1 MSVFPYPAKAPQGL
15 QWALSQP
22 HHFLNEFKELFND
35 IFMRSAALPA
45 QLDFRQG
52 WLVLSGNCQYL
63 PNGGQTP
70 EETQPISG
78 IPHPVAG
85 DSLCLCLCACST
97 CVQPHLKAAVVPY
110 RQPVLPGE
118 LEGSLLRAGPAEA
131 MFSFP
136 QLKVPACIFYIQ
148 TCRSWSSL
156 FAASQLA
163 LKHRLLVP
171 DAAWVRFLLWK
182 VCRSHFFQFHRTPQQ
197 WKMHQES
204 VWICHP
210 ALSIEQ
216 AAVSAKTSVERFLH
230 DQRDLS
236 LMAPWHTRAVSWW
249 TL

>member
-1 MSVFPYPAKAPQGL
+1 MVARHQRR
-15 QWALSQP
+15 LSQLVEYP
-22 HHFLNEFKELFND
+22 
-35 IFMRSAALPA
+35 I
-45 QLDFRQG
+45 Q
-52 WLVLSGNCQYL
+52 WLEMV
-63 PNGGQTP
+63 
-70 EETQPISG
+70 
-78 IPHPVAG
+78 
-85 DSLCLCLCACST
+85 CACA
-97 CVQPHLKAAVVPY
+97 CVHAPPVCSHIWRLLWYPY
-110 RQPVLPGE
+110 RQPVLSGE

-230 DQRDLS
+230 DPKGPVTNGTLTYKGCLLVDLTARTTIS
-236 LMAPWHTRAVSWW
+236 C
-249 TL
+249 

>member
-85 DSLCLCLCACST
+85 DGLCLCLCACST
-97 CVQPHLKAAVVPY
+97 CVQPHLKAAVVPI
-110 RQPVLPGE
+110 QAACP
-118 LEGSLLRAGPAEA
+118 LR
-131 MFSFP
+131 
-136 QLKVPACIFYIQ
+136 
-148 TCRSWSSL
+148 
-156 FAASQLA
+156 
-163 LKHRLLVP
+163 
-171 DAAWVRFLLWK
+171 WVRRESPSSWAS
-182 VCRSHFFQFHRTPQQ
+182 RSHVQFPTAESPC
-197 WKMHQES
+197 MH
-204 VWICHP
+204 I
-210 ALSIEQ
+210 
-216 AAVSAKTSVERFLH
+216 LH
-230 DQRDLS
+230 TDL
-236 LMAPWHTRAVSWW
+236 
-249 TL
+249 